1 MCTLRDEAAGSVWLF
16 MDDNQRVYDAM
27 LDVPPEFR
35 PYDLTVN
42 CRNTQAI
49 HREVMKLYEGAIVPE
64 VKGPPGREIELLHT
78 DDAPA
83 TVAAVLE
90 RLCGQEEVPPQDIT
104 VLSSHGF
111 DRSRVA
117 REAGGRYRLVKERG
131 QLGRRVN
138 LSSIRGFKGL
148 ESPVV
153 VLCELEGLDDMTQ
166 DQQLY
171 VGLSRAKNHCV
182 VVAPGAA

>member
-1 MCTLRDEAAGSVWLF
+1 MCTLRDEKNAPVWLF
-16 MDDNQRVYDAM
+16 MDDNQRVYEAT
-27 LDVPPEFR
+27 LEVPPEFR

-49 HREVMKLYEGAIVPE
+49 HREVMKLYEGDVEPE
-64 VKGPPGREIELLHT
+64 VKGPPGRSVELLQT
-78 DDAPA
+78 NDAPA
-83 TVAAVLE
+83 TVAGVLE
-90 RLCGQEEVPPQDIT
+90 RLCGEEEVPPQDVV

-111 DRSRVA
+111 DNSAVA
-117 REAGGRYRLVKERG
+117 HGVDGRFRLVKERG
-131 QLGRRVN
+131 ALGARVQ

-153 VLCELEGLDDMTQ
+153 VLCELEDTDEPTR

-171 VGLSRAKNHCV
+171 VGLSRARNHCV
-182 VVAPGAA
+182 VVAPQT